1 MKKMRFYAIAK
12 KILGPVLQFCMRI
25 KIQNPESEYKGEGG
39 LIVCANHTHMFDCIV
54 LGVAYMTRQV
64 RFLAK
69 KELFKI
75 PVLKNVME
83 CLGAYGVDRGGA
95 DVGAVKKTISLLS
108 DGATVGIF
116 PQGTRHPGKKIED
129 TKFKNGAAMA
139 AYHAHVAVQPVFIK
153 VKDYRYRL
161 FRRKTVIFGEP
172 ITWEELGF
180 SLGEHAD
187 YTRATEIIKERILS
201 LEANNKL
208 NAKN

>member
-1 MKKMRFYAIAK
+1 MKKMRFYAISK

-25 KIQNPESEYKGEGG
+25 KIQNPECEYKGEGG

-116 PQGTRHPGKKIED
+116 PQGTRHPGKKISD
-129 TKFKNGAAMA
+129 TKFKNGAAMT
-139 AYHAHVAVQPVFIK
+139 AYHAHVAIQPVFIK

-180 SLGEHAD
+180 SQGEHAD

-201 LEANNKL
+201 LEADN
-208 NAKN
+208 